1 MTRNISN
8 TDHMT
13 SNMSNKFDSDV
24 GVFDIFGGNFKV
36 QLAMNTNLAISDP
49 FRNARTK
56 LTHKCCCTL
65 EFQKSLGIEG
75 IIPLYLP
82 SHIFREMNSM
92 KSSKIDFNHCHSYY
106 EFNTKKTQIWDR
118 ECIVSYITQQWETW
132 KHH

>member
-24 GVFDIFGGNFKV
+24 GVFDIFGENFKAE
-36 QLAMNTNLAISDP
+36 LAMNTILAMKSDTLDVYNSGP

-106 EFNTKKTQIWDR
+106 EINTKKHKFGT
-118 ECIVSYITQQWETW
+118 ENV
-132 KHH
+132 